1 MPLVSVYEVYS
12 QGGSNCVA
20 FLTEDEAQKQTLI
33 THFEGPFSAGV
44 YLTEDELVELT
55 TQRYLWV

>member
-12 QGGSNCVA
+12 QSGSNCVA

-33 THFEGPFSAGV
+33 VPFDGPYPAGI
-44 YLTEDELVELT
+44 YLTEDELVEMM
-55 TQRYLWV
+55 TQRYLCV